1 MNEQRTARPAGA
13 GSRRRSPL
21 FTRQQAPEPPVLTPA
36 EEEIANALTN
46 VVDERV
52 EEGLQVLEQQAT
64 ILMREVATELWR
76 SSAKD
81 VRPEQERIVSL
92 LSRDQA
98 IRSLI
103 ASSDE
108 RFQALSTR
116 AGRVEDALGDLAETG
131 RATREAIESSVAS
144 IREIAD
150 SPTLHGVEGVRNQLE
165 QVERHIAETFKNL
178 DERDATLTDTIL
190 QQVREHGEM
199 VARETSRVVEAMQGY
214 VQGGAEA
221 VGRLA
226 QRVEAHAESFASQD
240 GDLTANVGATVREE
254 VQAIGQQLELMS
266 EGMGIHSRDEVA
278 LKSAMERFVDAR
290 VRGLAELIRSDSQAL
305 RRMVEEKTTEQEVLL
320 RETVEE
326 RMILVGEALVEKTAE
341 AAEIAI
347 ASSLGETVERMRASM
362 GSIEGIDTMLAEQQ
376 QAFEERMRAHVDD
389 RVAAIARMIRSDNQA
404 LADKL
409 GSAAPAN
416 DDAELLRQTLRSIKE
431 LHAGLAND
439 VLSSVDRRFQSMSDQ
454 LHKESQSTAESM
466 LTVAERLAD
475 KIDRV
480 TVMVDEGY
488 GNDVQI
494 VVDRMSEAIQ
504 AMSGRTQRRDE
515 QGQLG
520 A

>member
-1 MNEQRTARPAGA
+1 M
-13 GSRRRSPL
+13 
-21 FTRQQAPEPPVLTPA
+21 
-36 EEEIANALTN
+36 
-46 VVDERV
+46 
-52 EEGLQVLEQQAT
+52 
-64 ILMREVATELWR
+64 
-76 SSAKD
+76 
-81 VRPEQERIVSL
+81 
-92 LSRDQA
+92 
-98 IRSLI
+98 
-103 ASSDE
+103 
-108 RFQALSTR
+108 
-116 AGRVEDALGDLAETG
+116 
-131 RATREAIESSVAS
+131 ESSVAS

-165 QVERHIAETFKNL
+165 QVERHIADTFKNL
-178 DERDATLTDTIL
+178 DERDRTLTDAIM

-199 VARETSRVVEAMQGY
+199 VAHETSRVVEAMQGY
-214 VQGGAEA
+214 VQSGAEA
-221 VGRLA
+221 VGHLA

-266 EGMGIHSRDEVA
+266 EGMGIHARDEVA
-278 LKSAMERFVDAR
+278 LKSAMERFIDAR

-305 RRMVEEKTTEQEVLL
+305 RRMIDEKTAEQELLL

-326 RMILVGEALVEKTAE
+326 RMILVGEALVEKTGE

-347 ASSLGETVERMRASM
+347 ASTLGDTVERMSASM

-376 QAFEERMRAHVDD
+376 QGFEERMRAHVDD
-389 RVAAIARMIRSDNQA
+389 RVTAIARMIRSDNQA
-404 LADKL
+404 LAERMPTAT
-409 GSAAPAN
+409 GPAN
-416 DDAELLRQTLRSIKE
+416 DDTELLRQTLRSIKE

-504 AMSGRTQRRDE
+504 AMSGRRQRGDA

>member
-46 VVDERV
+46 AVDERV

-108 RFQALSTR
+108 RFQALS
-116 AGRVEDALGDLAETG
+116 
-131 RATREAIESSVAS
+131 
-144 IREIAD
+144 
-150 SPTLHGVEGVRNQLE
+150 TLHGVEGVRNQLE

-278 LKSAMERFVDAR
+278 LKSAMERFIDAR

-305 RRMVEEKTTEQEVLL
+305 RRMIEEKTTEQEVLL

-504 AMSGRTQRRDE
+504 AMSGRTQRRDA

>member
-1 MNEQRTARPAGA
+1 M
-13 GSRRRSPL
+13 
-21 FTRQQAPEPPVLTPA
+21 
-36 EEEIANALTN
+36 
-46 VVDERV
+46 
-52 EEGLQVLEQQAT
+52 
-64 ILMREVATELWR
+64 
-76 SSAKD
+76 
-81 VRPEQERIVSL
+81 
-92 LSRDQA
+92 
-98 IRSLI
+98 
-103 ASSDE
+103 
-108 RFQALSTR
+108 
-116 AGRVEDALGDLAETG
+116 
-131 RATREAIESSVAS
+131 
-144 IREIAD
+144 
-150 SPTLHGVEGVRNQLE
+150 
-165 QVERHIAETFKNL
+165 
-178 DERDATLTDTIL
+178 
-190 QQVREHGEM
+190 
-199 VARETSRVVEAMQGY
+199 
-214 VQGGAEA
+214 
-221 VGRLA
+221 
-226 QRVEAHAESFASQD
+226 EAHAESFASQD

-278 LKSAMERFVDAR
+278 LKSAMERFIDAR

-305 RRMVEEKTTEQEVLL
+305 RRMIEEKTTEQEVLL

-376 QAFEERMRAHVDD
+376 QAFEQRMRAHVDD

-416 DDAELLRQTLRSIKE
+416 DDAEILRQTLRSIKE